1 MAAPTPVTTTSG
13 SPEDAVVAVMGD
25 KNRQQDLIV
34 DRLKDSVQQ
43 STALLASLQQ
53 MQSYFSL
60 SLNQTQHNF
69 LVTNS
74 MKSLETIR
82 KTLSSVM
89 YNIQTI
95 EILLSHAKSFD
106 LTASSAV
113 CNDNDGQSASAP
125 LGNLTSSLDLDLTS
139 NIMSELEM
147 EEMALGTPPS
157 KKANL
162 DTSG

>member
-1 MAAPTPVTTTSG
+1 MASPTPVTTTGS
-13 SPEDAVVAVMGD
+13 SPEEAVVAVMGD

-34 DRLKDSVQQ
+34 DRLKDSIQQ
-43 STALLASLQQ
+43 STALLTSLQQ

-60 SLNQTQHNF
+60 SLNQPQHNF
-69 LVTNS
+69 LATNS
-74 MKSLETIR
+74 MKSLETMR

-106 LTASSAV
+106 SPAVVNNNEGQPAST
-113 CNDNDGQSASAP
+113 P